1 MLPGRGVLNARLV
14 ASCGSGYTIGSAP
27 PTVTAVDPRFGGI
40 GGGTNVTITG
50 TGFCANTIQVFFGTT
65 PAASWVLVS
74 DTQINAVTPPHA
86 AGAVDVTVQTDAGT
100 SAVNR
105 PGDLFVFRPDT
116 PGVFHPRSPLRVL
129 DTRNNGG
136 KFGPGGNRDL
146 QFGGIS
152 VPADSTSVILNV
164 TVTDTSTAS
173 SLTLY
178 PSGGTLPLASNL
190 NWVAGETVPN
200 LVSVKLGSNGSV
212 TIHNVSGSVDV
223 IVDLEG
229 YFEPPITGTA
239 GEFVTLPPSRITD
252 TRNGS
257 GQPNSGNKMQPYS
270 QLDVQVAP
278 AGGVPASGAEA
289 VVLNVTVTETT
300 ANGGYLIVWPTGQAQ
315 PLASNLNWHA
325 GETVPN
331 RVVVAIGAG
340 GKVSFANAGGTTQ
353 LIVDVN
359 GYFTDNTASGA
370 SFSALTPA
378 RILDTRNGTG
388 LPMGKIPAGGTIHV
402 QVAGQGGVPLMTDVI
417 PPTSVILNVTLVNPT
432 AFGWFI
438 IYPDGT
444 SQPLASDLNFTAG
457 QIVPNLVVV
466 KLGANGK
473 IALFNANGSSDA
485 VIDVEGWFG

>member
-1 MLPGRGVLNARLV
+1 MLNARLA
-14 ASCGSGYTIGSAP
+14 ASCGYGYGVSSAA
-27 PTVTAVDPRFGGI
+27 PTVTGVDPRFGGI
-40 GGGTNVTITG
+40 GGGTPVTITG
-50 TGFCANTIQVFFGTT
+50 TGFCANTDQVFFGATA
-65 PAASWVLVS
+65 AASWVLDS
-74 DTQINAVTPPHA
+74 DTQIRAVSPAHA
-86 AGAVDVTVQTDAGT
+86 AGTVDVTVKTDAGT
-100 SAVNR
+100 SPTTAA
-105 PGDLFVFRPDT
+105 DHFTFKPDT
-116 PGVFHPRSPLRVL
+116 PGVYTSRSPLRLL

-136 KFGPGGNRDL
+136 KLGPGGDDVL
-146 QFGGIS
+146 QIGGIS
-152 VPADSTSVILNV
+152 APANATSVILNV

-178 PSGGTLPLASNL
+178 PTGGSLPLASNL
-190 NWVAGETVPN
+190 NWVGGETVPN
-200 LVSVKLGSNGSV
+200 LVSVKLGNNGSV

-229 YFEPPITGTA
+229 YFAPTTGGTA

-257 GQPNSGNKMQPYS
+257 GQANSGSRMQPYS
-270 QLDVQVAP
+270 QLDVQVAG
-278 AGGVPASGAEA
+278 ADGVPATGAAA

-300 ANGGYLIVWPTGQAQ
+300 ANGGYLIVWPTGQPQ

-331 RVVVAIGAG
+331 RVVVGIGAG

-359 GYFTDNTASGA
+359 GYFTDATASGA
-370 SFSALTPA
+370 AFSALTPA

-388 LPMGKIPAGGTIHV
+388 GFSTKIGPNGTIHV
-402 QVAGQGGVPLMTDVI
+402 QVAGQGGVPLMTDTI
-417 PPTSVILNVTLVNPT
+417 PPTSVILNVTVVNPT

-444 SQPLASDLNFTAG
+444 SQPMASDLNFNAG